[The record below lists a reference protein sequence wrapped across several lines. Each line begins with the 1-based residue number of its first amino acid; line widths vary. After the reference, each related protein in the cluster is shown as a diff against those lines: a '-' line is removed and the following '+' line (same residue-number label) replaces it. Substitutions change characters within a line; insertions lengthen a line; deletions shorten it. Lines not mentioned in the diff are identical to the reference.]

1 MLHPVLFEWC
11 QDKDI
16 TVHNVLQINGRVPF
30 DRWLPPIL
38 FEEWMGVI
46 NDTFSFNFR
55 QQADEIGWKWESKK
69 KFTTKSTY
77 EHLTPHARVHFDHI
91 WKAKIPYKIKIFT
104 WLLEKNAILTKY
116 NLIRRKWLGIPPVSS
131 VIKLKLSTT
140 CSSSALFPG
149 AFGGWSAPV
158 FMLLMSLF
166 ATINTDPGSKN
177 GC

>member
-1 MLHPVLFEWC
+1 MYLRGRVIQVVDGKKTLFWKDVWLKDSHLCVLHPVLFEWC

-77 EHLTPHARVHFDHI
+77 EHLTPHARVHFDNI
-91 WKAKIPYKIKIFT
+91 WKEKIPYKIKIFT
-104 WLLEKNAILTKY
+104 GY
-116 NLIRRKWLGIPPVSS
+116 
-131 VIKLKLSTT
+131 
-140 CSSSALFPG
+140 
-149 AFGGWSAPV
+149 
-158 FMLLMSLF
+158 
-166 ATINTDPGSKN
+166 
-177 GC
+177 